1 MSNPELSREYPL
13 ILTTGGRQQP
23 YFVSNNR
30 QIRSLRKLEPFP
42 LVRMHPE
49 TAAAQG
55 IREGDWVWIE
65 NQRGRITQKAH
76 LVDQMDKNV
85 VNCDFGWW
93 YPEAGAPDY
102 GWQESNANILTTLAP
117 PYDHYLGSYQ
127 LRGLLCRVYPNPTC
141 TIEQR
146 YEAWIE
152 NTK

>member
-1 MSNPELSREYPL
+1 MEQAGADPLPSWQEPPETLVSNPELSREYPL

-65 NQRGRITQKAH
+65 TEWGKIREVAD
-76 LVDQMDKNV
+76 L
-85 VNCDFGWW
+85 
-93 YPEAGAPDY
+93 YY
-102 GWQESNANILTTLAP
+102 GVKEDVINLE
-117 PYDHYLGSYQ
+117 H
-127 LRGLLCRVYPNPTC
+127 TC
-141 TIEQR
+141 GTPR
-146 YEAWIE
+146 
-152 NTK
+152 